1 MKMKNKKLI
10 AVFACILIVIFVLGA
25 ANALQFAKPSAN
37 EKSESRRLIGML
49 ITTDYLDLFDMDRF
63 LNDHGS
69 QLLNGQNISMQ
80 QSSEYKD
87 RIYASLTDE
96 FLRNEQG
103 EPHTLKKYVFDEID
117 GIAFFCP
124 EYTDESG
131 AIYQGSEADDAIT
144 DVSLAITSA
153 DEEEGLSMEG
163 TIYVS
168 TLNGPTRFYFNPVY
182 QNDAGD
188 VYVETGNGT
197 SHSGDIVAGMSS
209 AHRLN
214 EETSVTINGKKK
226 TVRTDIAVTV
236 CYMDAPDTVS
246 VLQMDQESKIIQQ
259 DKFESGEFPQELKP
273 NAQTAYFIVE
283 THQANTDTVLSRELF
298 TISDDDNYLTAFS
311 ARSDGICIKQYCTI
325 S

>member
-1 MKMKNKKLI
+1 MKNKTFFTVL
-10 AVFACILIVIFVLGA
+10 ACILIAIFVLGA
-25 ANALQFAKPSAN
+25 TNILQFANASTP
-37 EKSESRRLIGML
+37 EKSESSRLIGML
-49 ITTDYLDLFDMDRF
+49 ITKEYLDLFDMERF
-63 LNDHGS
+63 LNDHSS
-69 QLLNGQNISMQ
+69 QILRGQKISAQ

-96 FLRNEQG
+96 ALQNEQG
-103 EPHTLKKYVFDEID
+103 ELHTLKKYVFDEID

-131 AIYQGSEADDAIT
+131 DIYQGSDADDAIT
-144 DVSLAITSA
+144 DASFAVSSS
-153 DEEEGLSMEG
+153 DEEESLSMEG

-168 TLNGPTRFYFNPVY
+168 TLNGPTSFFFNPVY

-209 AHRLN
+209 THRLN
-214 EETSVTINGKKK
+214 EETSVTVDGKKK

-246 VLQMDQESKIIQQ
+246 VLQMDQKNNIIQQ
-259 DKFESGEFPQELKP
+259 DKFETGEFPQELKP

-283 THQANTDTVLSRELF
+283 TNQANTDAVLSRELF
-298 TISDDDNYLTAFS
+298 TISDDNNYLTAFS
-311 ARSDGICIKQYCTI
+311 ARSDGICIKQYCSI
-325 S
+325 N

>member
-1 MKMKNKKLI
+1 MKNKTFLAI
-10 AVFACILIVIFVLGA
+10 LACILIGIFVLGVT
-25 ANALQFAKPSAN
+25 NVFQFVKEPAPEQN
-37 EKSESRRLIGML
+37 ENSRLIGML
-49 ITTDYLDLFDMDRF
+49 ITKEHLDLFDMDRF
-63 LNDHGS
+63 LNDHSS
-69 QLLNGQNISMQ
+69 QILQGQKISAQ

-96 FLRNEQG
+96 FLQNEKG
-103 EPHTLKKYVFDEID
+103 EPHTLKKYVFNEID
-117 GIAFFCP
+117 GFTFFCP

-131 AIYQGSEADDAIT
+131 DIYQGSDVDDAIT
-144 DVSLAITSA
+144 DVSLAVSSTN
-153 DEEEGLSMEG
+153 EEESISMEG

-209 AHRLN
+209 TYRLN
-214 EETSVTINGKKK
+214 EETSVTVDGKKQ
-226 TVRTDIAVTV
+226 TIRTDIAVTV
-236 CYMDAPDTVS
+236 CYIDAPDTVS
-246 VLQMDQESKIIQQ
+246 ILQMDQENKIVQE

-283 THQANTDTVLSRELF
+283 THRADTDAVLSRELF
-298 TISDDDNYLTAFS
+298 TINDENNCLTAFW
-311 ARSDGICIKQYCTI
+311 ARDDGICIKQYCTI
-325 S
+325 V

>member
-1 MKMKNKKLI
+1 MKNKTVLAI
-10 AVFACILIVIFVLGA
+10 LACILIGIFLLGA
-25 ANALQFAKPSAN
+25 TNAFQFVKEPAPEQN
-37 EKSESRRLIGML
+37 ESRRLIGML
-49 ITTDYLDLFDMDRF
+49 ITKEHLDLFDMERF
-63 LNDHGS
+63 LNDHSS
-69 QLLNGQNISMQ
+69 QLLRGQKISAQ

-87 RIYASLTDE
+87 RVYASLAE
-96 FLRNEQG
+96 ESLHNEQG
-103 EPHTLKKYVFDEID
+103 EARMFKKYVFDEID

-131 AIYQGSEADDAIT
+131 DIYQGSNTDDAIT
-144 DVSLAITSA
+144 DVSLAVSSS
-153 DEEEGLSMEG
+153 DEEESISMEG

-182 QNDAGD
+182 QNDTGD

-209 AHRLN
+209 THRLN
-214 EETSVTINGKKK
+214 EETSVTVDGKKQ
-226 TVRTDIAVTV
+226 TIRTDIAVTV
-236 CYMDAPDTVS
+236 CYIDAPDTVS
-246 VLQMDQESKIIQQ
+246 ILQMDQENKIVQE

-283 THQANTDTVLSRELF
+283 THRADTNAVLSRELF
-298 TISDDDNYLTAFS
+298 TVSDENNYLTAFS

-325 S
+325 N

>member
-1 MKMKNKKLI
+1 MKNKKFITVLTCVLI
-10 AVFACILIVIFVLGA
+10 GIFVLGV
-25 ANALQFAKPSAN
+25 ANVFQFAKEPAPEQN
-37 EKSESRRLIGML
+37 ENSRLIGML
-49 ITTDYLDLFDMDRF
+49 ITKEYLDLFDMERF
-63 LNDHGS
+63 LNDHSS
-69 QLLNGQNISMQ
+69 QLLQGQKISAQ
-80 QSSEYKD
+80 QSSEYQD

-96 FLRNEQG
+96 FLRNEKG
-103 EPHTLKKYVFDEID
+103 EPHALKKYVFDEID

-124 EYTDESG
+124 EYTDEAG
-131 AIYQGSEADDAIT
+131 EIYQGSDTDDAIT
-144 DVSLAITSA
+144 DVSLAVSSTN
-153 DEEEGLSMEG
+153 EEESISMEG

-209 AHRLN
+209 TYRLN
-214 EETSVTINGKKK
+214 EESSVTIDGKKK

-236 CYMDAPDTVS
+236 CYIDAPGTVS
-246 VLQMDQESKIIQQ
+246 VLQMDQENKIVQE

-283 THQANTDTVLSRELF
+283 THRADTDAVLSRELI
-298 TISDDDNYLTAFS
+298 TISDENNYLTAFS
-311 ARSDGICIKQYCTI
+311 VRSDGICIKQYCTI
-325 S
+325 N